1 MYTSFPES
9 GSELYSFDTAEKGSL
24 QAFLNITLYI
34 NRPLHVSTFKTAAAV
49 PGGGSIVRGKI
60 NGSISSREGACIFK
74 SRNPVSRA
82 MGSNMVDKKR
92 EDN

>member
-1 MYTSFPES
+1 MCASFPGS

-34 NRPLHVSTFKTAAAV
+34 NRPLHVSTFKTAVAV
-49 PGGGSIVRGKI
+49 PEGGSIVRWKI

-74 SRNPVSRA
+74 PCNPVSLA
-82 MGSNMVDKKR
+82 MDERKGR
-92 EDN
+92 QHGR